1 MMEHAHAHT
10 EVSHAPNVKR
20 YLAVFAALMVL
31 TVVTV
36 LVSYWHLPLA
46 AAILLGLAIATFKAG
61 LVAYYFM
68 HLKGEHT
75 LILWLLAMTMAAM
88 AILFLG
94 PSVDSGLTSNRRI
107 AQPIV
112 TDGD

>member
-1 MMEHAHAHT
+1 MTAHAHAEDPHR
-10 EVSHAPNVKR
+10 PNVKR
-20 YLAVFAALMVL
+20 YLAVFATLMFL

-36 LVSYWHLPLA
+36 LVSYWHLPPV

-68 HLKGEHT
+68 HLKGEHA
-75 LILWLLAMTMAAM
+75 LICGLLAMTLAAA

-94 PSVDSGLTSNRRI
+94 PTADFSGNAERRI
-107 AQPIV
+107 SQPV
-112 TDGD
+112 MEH